1 MLHELAFDALS
12 LDEIDFNFDQGLR
25 INLKDI
31 IVEKLVFSKKAS
43 LDEGIAKQFITAIER
58 LSSAS
63 DVEINAEEIVKLPAV
78 AKLDA
83 LTLAGIKIDPNL
95 IEVGQVIFDNLTS
108 HVTIKQDKTIANLIE
123 LGGQND
129 QALNQAAQFHPI
141 D

>member
-1 MLHELAFDALS
+1 MS